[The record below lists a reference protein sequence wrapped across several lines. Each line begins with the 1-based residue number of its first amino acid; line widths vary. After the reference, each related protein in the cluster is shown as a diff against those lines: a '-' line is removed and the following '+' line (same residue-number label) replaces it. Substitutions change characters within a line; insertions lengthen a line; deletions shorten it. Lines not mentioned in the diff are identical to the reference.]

1 MCSSQPLSN
10 TILKYIA
17 FSHPSAGAIEQ
28 LSGLTELCWCHRN
41 GAIRVVETWGG
52 VFCPKHV
59 WDPYGKGGGLL
70 GKDETPV
77 GKVGT
82 PMGKVGTPMGK
93 VEDAVGK
100 VGPPWE
106 RWDPHGAARR
116 CPPAGVCRV
125 GISGALQW
133 RNYGEHQIPAS
144 RGEPQLSGFPQVPAD
159 SWGPRSALSPSSA
172 HTQRGY
178 PPAAPGTHP
187 RGVAGEGA

>member
-17 FSHPSAGAIEQ
+17 FSHPSAGAIEH

-59 WDPYGKGGGLL
+59 WEPYGKGGDTN
-70 GKDETPV
+70 GKGGGHPWERWR
-77 GKVGT
+77 
-82 PMGKVGTPMGK
+82 M
-93 VEDAVGK
+93 
-100 VGPPWE
+100 PWE

-144 RGEPQLSGFPQVPAD
+144 RGEPRLSGFPQVPA
-159 SWGPRSALSPSSA
+159 ALC
-172 HTQRGY
+172 
-178 PPAAPGTHP
+178 PPAPLTHSVDRP
-187 RGVAGEGA
+187 PQLRGHTRGAWSGRGRGRLTSPPP